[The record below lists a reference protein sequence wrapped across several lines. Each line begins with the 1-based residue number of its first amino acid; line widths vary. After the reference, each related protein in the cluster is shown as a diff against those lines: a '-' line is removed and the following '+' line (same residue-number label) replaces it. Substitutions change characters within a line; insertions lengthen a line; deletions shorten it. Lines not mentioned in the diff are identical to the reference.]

1 LSSLSGSQT
10 QGHLFLLPF
19 TFMKE
24 INEITLFSNC
34 GNMSDPGAHLALNFV
49 FEILTLLTIS
59 QT

>member
-1 LSSLSGSQT
+1 
-10 QGHLFLLPF
+10 
-19 TFMKE
+19 MKE